1 MEQNV
6 LKCTGGRLVSPL
18 LLYLSQFDSF
28 YYASFTILLCHEH
41 LPLTAGDYDY

>member
-1 MEQNV
+1 MEHNV
-6 LKCTGGRLVSPL
+6 LKCTGGRLLSPV

-28 YYASFTILLCHEH
+28 YCASFSILLGHEH